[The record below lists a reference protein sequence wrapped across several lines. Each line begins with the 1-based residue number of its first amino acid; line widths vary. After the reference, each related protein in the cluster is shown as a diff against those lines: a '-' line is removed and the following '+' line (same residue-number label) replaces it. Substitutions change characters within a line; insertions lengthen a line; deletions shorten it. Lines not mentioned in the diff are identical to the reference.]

1 MSFDSILTHIQDTA
15 QTEAEKIIQQAKK
28 EAERILQEARL
39 QADKLYQELVA
50 GESYLYEKEK
60 QKLIVQARLQ
70 GKKNLLGAKQ
80 ELIDE
85 VFEKLKLALGKNKFK
100 KEQVSQ
106 DKVHEVSEDTDFYL
120 KKIRPDYEVEISA
133 LLFK

>member
-1 MSFDSILTHIQDTA
+1 MSLESILNHII
-15 QTEAEKIIQQAKK
+15 TEANSQKEKII
-28 EAERILQEARL
+28 QEARL
-39 QADKLYQELVA
+39 QAEGIMQSAKQEAERIYKEILDKEKSV
-50 GESYLYEKEK
+50 YEKQK

-85 VFEKLKLALGKNKFK
+85 VFEKLKLSLGKNKFK

-120 KKIRPDYEVEISA
+120 KKIRPDYEVEIAA